1 MMPPMQDADL
11 LASLLGSL
19 AKGPRVYSLCRQDS
33 DADLA
38 SHVLEV
44 AKAAEKQWAHDAMQ
58 GTMGPSSVDQ
68 VAAALSPVT
77 SEVAL
82 ELMVNLS
89 ASDLVYPNHD
99 HRDRAHAARAAQ
111 RVVALLGPQAQWV
124 SNTEGPWQNG
134 RAWDPVTMF
143 TFDGVIA
150 GRGARFV
157 IVLLQV
163 GED

>member
-1 MMPPMQDADL
+1 MQDADL
-11 LASLLGSL
+11 LAALMGSL
-19 AKGPRVYSLCRQDS
+19 AKAPRVYSLCRRDPE
-33 DADLA
+33 ADLA

-44 AKAAEKQWAHDAMQ
+44 AKAAEKQWAHDAVK
-58 GTMGPSSVDQ
+58 GAVGPSFIDDI
-68 VAAALSPVT
+68 ATALSPVT
-77 SEVAL
+77 SDTAL

-99 HRDRAHAARAAQ
+99 HRDRTHAARAAQ
-111 RVVALLGPQAQWV
+111 RVASLLGPRAEWV
-124 SNTEGPWQNG
+124 SNIEGPWLNG

-150 GRGARFV
+150 GRGAGFV
-157 IVLLQV
+157 VVLLQV